1 MSPGYVETWSPAIE
15 KERAALIKHN
25 VWEVVPRPEGKPIL
39 PVKWLF
45 TQKADKTNKARLIV
59 NGACDMQEYSKDE
72 TASPTPSPG
81 AFRWFLTH
89 VVHFQWDLQQ
99 LDVSNAFLHADMKYE
114 KYINIPPGFE
124 TGEKSV
130 VGKLNKSLYGM
141 PTSPIAWF
149 ETVDRYARSQGFEST
164 PREPCIFVKKNSENP
179 SLSILFLVY
188 IDDFLVT
195 GSDKQGITIFLE
207 NMALNFD
214 LRNLGFPARF
224 LGIQFYKK
232 IRWIYFY
239 KPRAVC

>member
-1 MSPGYVETWSPAIE
+1 LIQISQEPSPSLEEAELDGSWNEDLQGTLEPIDGKAATFELIPEQDASATHYDKELNLWSEIPISYKQAMSPGYVETWSPAIE

-141 PTSPIAWF
+141 PTSPIA
-149 ETVDRYARSQGFEST
+149 
-164 PREPCIFVKKNSENP
+164 
-179 SLSILFLVY
+179 
-188 IDDFLVT
+188 
-195 GSDKQGITIFLE
+195 
-207 NMALNFD
+207 
-214 LRNLGFPARF
+214 
-224 LGIQFYKK
+224 
-232 IRWIYFY
+232 
-239 KPRAVC
+239 